1 MEKGVV
7 PVSLFMKEKQ
17 VQASLV
23 TPATVLA
30 FTTESKPS
38 LFSCWKPSMKAS
50 MFFTPTHSP
59 LHPTLDEVRKHIK
72 GLLQRLK
79 CMKMNLIHYSSDKCV

>member
-7 PVSLFMKEKQ
+7 PASLLTKEKQ
-17 VQASLV
+17 VQASLL

-38 LFSCWKPSMKAS
+38 LFLCWKPSMEAN

-59 LHPTLDEVRKHIK
+59 FHSTLDEVRKHIK
-72 GLLQRLK
+72 GLLQCLK
-79 CMKMNLIHYSSDKCV
+79 CMKM

>member
-7 PVSLFMKEKQ
+7 PASLFMKEKQ
-17 VQASLV
+17 GQASLM
-23 TPATVLA
+23 TPATVLV

-38 LFSCWKPSMKAS
+38 FFCWKPSMKAS

-59 LHPTLDEVRKHIK
+59 LHPTLDKVRKHIK

-79 CMKMNLIHYSSDKCV
+79 CMKMYLIYYSSDKCV